1 MLLKLTGSTNCQRVQ
16 GCYVTDDE
24 IEKVVEYVKEQREP
38 EYDVNFL
45 NLDPP
50 KPEQLNFDGDIDDDY
65 EDPVYLEI
73 IDLIKNLDTIS
84 ASYLQRKF
92 GMGFPKAG
100 RYIDRLEKEGYIG
113 EQQGSKPREVL
124 KRD

>member
-1 MLLKLTGSTNCQRVQ
+1 MQEDVLKR
-16 GCYVTDDE
+16 
-24 IEKVVEYVKEQREP
+24 IKEKVHNLPSNPGVYKMLDIYGNIIYTLNGLNNAFCPSFSKEK
-38 EYDVNFL
+38 F
-45 NLDPP
+45 
-50 KPEQLNFDGDIDDDY
+50 
-65 EDPVYLEI
+65 

>member
-1 MLLKLTGSTNCQRVQ
+1 MYACAFFGHRD
-16 GCYVTDDE
+16 Y
-24 IEKVVEYVKEQREP
+24 
-38 EYDVNFL
+38 
-45 NLDPP
+45 
-50 KPEQLNFDGDIDDDY
+50 DY
-65 EDPVYLEI
+65 EKNIKQIEDCI

>member
-1 MLLKLTGSTNCQRVQ
+1 MHSHTHIVALFYNFVNLFQRKKTVRLPYRFFSFIHRQ
-16 GCYVTDDE
+16 
-24 IEKVVEYVKEQREP
+24 
-38 EYDVNFL
+38 
-45 NLDPP
+45 
-50 KPEQLNFDGDIDDDY
+50 
-65 EDPVYLEI
+65 
-73 IDLIKNLDTIS
+73 
-84 ASYLQRKF
+84 SYLQRKF